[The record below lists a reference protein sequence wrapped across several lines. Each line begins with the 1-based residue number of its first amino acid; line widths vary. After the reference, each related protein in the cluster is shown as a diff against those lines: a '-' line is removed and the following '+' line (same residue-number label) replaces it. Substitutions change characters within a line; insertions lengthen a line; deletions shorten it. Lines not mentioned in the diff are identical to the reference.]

1 MTRPNS
7 TIVGL
12 LACQADS
19 YLQNL
24 KTKVVSTKQGKNG
37 YEVLFEDTVFFPE
50 GGGQPNDVGFIKLVG
65 DDSEQIG
72 VKDVQRDG
80 LNAVHYID
88 KDLKPGAEVEMKI
101 DWRRRWDLMQQH
113 TGQHLLS
120 AILDKRNLNTI
131 SWSMG
136 AKFNYIEI
144 PRKMT
149 PEEITEVQQ
158 EVTDAISESIGIQV
172 ELPEDFKDHHVPE
185 DYDLSKGVIRVIKI
199 GALDCNPCCG
209 THLSNT
215 SHIGALSLLHQQNI
229 RGTNSRLFFMAGD
242 RVSRYA
248 SEANEIIKKVNAS
261 LSCQTEDIESKL
273 SKLNLQ
279 LKDAAA
285 REKKLTEQLAK
296 VESDSVKTQLEKYGF
311 SLLYKPTG
319 DANYLKILEKELGKN
334 FNGTLVYYT
343 GESKKPGS
351 IVILGGDVESYVAKI
366 KELVPE
372 VKGGGKGKW
381 QGKVV
386 SWDKAAL
393 EAMAELNK

>member
-50 GGGQPNDVGFIKLVG
+50 GGGQPNDVGFIKLIG
-65 DDSEQIG
+65 DDGEQIS

-88 KDLKPGAEVEMKI
+88 KDLKTGAEVEMKI

-120 AILDKRNLNTI
+120 AILDKRDLNTL

-136 AKFNYIEI
+136 AKFNYIEL

-149 PEEITEVQQ
+149 SEEVSEVQQ

-199 GALDCNPCCG
+199 GSLDCNPCCG

-248 SEANEIIKKVNAS
+248 SEANDIIKKVNAS

-279 LKDAAA
+279 VKEAAA

-296 VESDSVKTQLEKYGF
+296 FESDSVKSQLGKDGV
-311 SLLYKPTG
+311 SCLYKPTG
-319 DANYLKILEKELGKN
+319 DANYLKTLEKELGKN
-334 FNGTLVYYT
+334 FSGTLVYYT
-343 GESKKPGS
+343 GEPKKSGS
-351 IVILGGDVESYVAKI
+351 IVVLGGDIDKYVAKI
-366 KELVPE
+366 KEVVPE

-386 SWDKAAL
+386 SWEKAAL
-393 EAMAELNK
+393 EAMSEITK